1 MKKYLLFIYFNF
13 SITCLIAQPII
24 TSFSPKSGNV
34 GDNITITGINFIPN
48 PSNNIVFFGAT
59 KAIVVSATPTSLVV
73 TVPSGATFG
82 QISVLNTIGK
92 LIAYSNDN
100 FIPKFSPAITNISS
114 SNFTSEYHFSYTN
127 FSTPDSSFRY
137 KLIADFDNDGKVDYA
152 IANFVYTPPNTS
164 QIFEF
169 RRNTS
174 LNGVLSFSSPIN
186 YVFTSH
192 FNHKGN
198 DLKDINNDGL
208 IDIITSSSD
217 TIYIHLNNSVPGSIN
232 FNLIKF
238 PAIIDNNSIENLYVS
253 DLNNDGKSDILITK
267 LLSNGG
273 KTYFVKNTSTPTQF
287 SFDAPVSLFS
297 ANHLYQIRDIDNDGF
312 KDLVVNYKNTSRELS
327 TARNNLTT
335 IGGTPSF
342 SWKSINPG
350 SPGDFYT
357 DLDLIDFNND
367 GKLDLIYSLGTFLNP
382 IRSIA
387 SCRNNSIPGDISLS
401 TVKYYN
407 SPTGQTQSPQIKFC
421 DLDGDGK
428 LDIINSYYDVNW
440 ASNKIAVIKPTLTNN
455 LLSSLDYFNDI
466 SPLAGFN
473 SISNLD
479 FADFNGDGKPDV
491 FFIDKTTLKTKIFLN
506 SYVPLPSILTHF
518 TINKNST
525 FVSLNWITTTEINSK
540 IFEVERSI
548 DGKNFTAIGTVEA
561 KGFASD
567 YSFIDVKP
575 FVGLNYYRLKMV
587 DKDGKF
593 EYSEIKTIKFGNSFK
608 FEMYPNPAKS
618 TVNILVDKL
627 NSKTT
632 LFITDI
638 YGKQLIN
645 KLLIEGNNVI
655 NISSF
660 SKGVYLVNISNDEG
674 VGTKKLIID

>member
-1 MKKYLLFIYFNF
+1 MSAK
-13 SITCLIAQPII
+13 
-24 TSFSPKSGNV
+24 V
-34 GDNITITGINFIPN
+34 GDNVTITGLNFIPS

-59 KAIVVSATPTSLVV
+59 KATVVSATSTSLVV

-114 SNFTSEYHFSYTN
+114 TNFTSEYNFPYTN
-127 FSTPDSSFRY
+127 FSTPDSSFRD

-152 IANFVYTPPNTS
+152 IANFVYTPPNSS
-164 QIFEF
+164 QIFQF

-186 YVFTSH
+186 YVFTSAPSY
-192 FNHKGN
+192 NSY
-198 DLKDINNDGL
+198 DIKDINNDGL
-208 IDIITSSSD
+208 VDIITSSSD
-217 TIYIHLNNSVPGSIN
+217 TICILLNNSVSGSIN
-232 FNLIKF
+232 FSITKV
-238 PAIIDNNSIENLYVS
+238 PAKIDNETIVNLYVN

-267 LLSNGG
+267 LTSPQP

-287 SFDAPVSLFS
+287 SFDSPVSLF
-297 ANHLYQIRDIDNDGF
+297 NNIYNYKIRDIDNDGF
-312 KDLVVNYKNTSRELS
+312 NDLIVQSQGGTRDFITYK
-327 TARNNLTT
+327 NNLTT

-342 SWKSINPG
+342 TYKISGPG
-350 SPGDFYT
+350 SPGDSYT
-357 DLDLIDFNND
+357 SLDLIDLND
-367 GKLDLIYSLGTFLNP
+367 NGTLDLIYSLGTISPQN
-382 IRSIA
+382 RSIA
-387 SCRNNSIPGDISLS
+387 SCRNNSTPGSISLS
-401 TVKYYN
+401 TVRYYN
-407 SPTGQTQSPQIKFC
+407 SPTGQTQSTQINLC

-428 LDIINSYYDVNW
+428 PEIINSYYDVNW
-440 ASNKIAVIKPTLTNN
+440 ASNKIALVKPTIISSQ
-455 LLSSLDYFNDI
+455 LSSLDYFNDI
-466 SPLAGFN
+466 SPISGFN

-491 FFIDKTTLKTKIFLN
+491 FFIDKTTLKTKILLN

-540 IFEVERSI
+540 SFEVERSI

-627 NSKTT
+627 NSKAI
-632 LFITDI
+632 LIITNI
-638 YGKQLIN
+638 YGKQLYN
-645 KLLIEGNNVI
+645 QLLNDGNNVI
-655 NISSF
+655 NINSF
-660 SKGVYLVNISNDEG
+660 SKGIYLVNITTDES
-674 VGTKKLIID
+674 VETKKLIIDK